1 MKSFANMLP
10 PAADCKRDGS
20 GFQPI
25 DSRKLCRGDIVQI
38 KAGQKIPADI
48 RVITASDDMKV
59 EQSAL
64 TGEPDHIKKNLNV
77 RMKKIHWKRIIY
89 YFLVLCVQQAVAK

>member
-1 MKSFANMLP
+1 MYFISFFFLLTYFFIFFNFFLFCTYLYNIT
-10 PAADCKRDGS
+10 AADCKRDGS

-59 EQSAL
+59 
-64 TGEPDHIKKNLNV
+64 
-77 RMKKIHWKRIIY
+77 R
-89 YFLVLCVQQAVAK
+89 

>member
-1 MKSFANMLP
+1 MFCNYLYNIT
-10 PAADCKRDGS
+10 AADCKRDGS

-59 EQSAL
+59 RSKL
-64 TGEPDHIKKNLNV
+64 KS
-77 RMKKIHWKRIIY
+77 
-89 YFLVLCVQQAVAK
+89 